1 MAGRSPSCEVLQS
14 GHGMP
19 APPQHLSSLRPHGL
33 SGWFSHTQRASW
45 QRRHLGMAG
54 RVKGVGSEP
63 LRPALLRSVEK
74 NDQAGDKLGCLNLLG

>member
-1 MAGRSPSCEVLQS
+1 MRSVAIRAWHARAAAALIFLT
-14 GHGMP
+14 
-19 APPQHLSSLRPHGL
+19 AP
-33 SGWFSHTQRASW
+33 WFVRVVTHTQRASW